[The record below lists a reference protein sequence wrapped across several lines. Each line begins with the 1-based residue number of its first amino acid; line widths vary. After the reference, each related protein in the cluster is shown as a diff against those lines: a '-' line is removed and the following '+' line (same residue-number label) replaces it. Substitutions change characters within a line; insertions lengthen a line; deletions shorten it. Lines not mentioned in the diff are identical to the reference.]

1 MELRHLENSNQTPQK
16 GVHRANCSS
25 RNVSQ
30 PNFYFLHHG
39 ETRIEKQLIPKRSGQ
54 LRTIRIPTTTT
65 ESTVFLVKHSSTSRR
80 VSVETLKRENKPVV
94 TEKKVWRWRRSNLTR
109 TISKSR
115 TSKIPMQGM
124 KCTTLKSNGLPE
136 VESLEMT
143 PGWKS
148 TMLALFGKFGLSELW
163 YKDQNKTFHW
173 NPPQL
178 ALNFPIECFME
189 GIKPVA

>member
-1 MELRHLENSNQTPQK
+1 MALLGIPSKWGSQNELFRQK
-16 GVHRANCSS
+16 RFLTKLLFFAS
-25 RNVSQ
+25 RRNLDREAIDTKKKWATSYYKDSDKD
-30 PNFYFLHHG
+30 NGIDSL
-39 ETRIEKQLIPKRSGQ
+39 
-54 LRTIRIPTTTT
+54 
-65 ESTVFLVKHSSTSRR
+65 LVKHSSTSRR
-80 VSVETLKRENKPVV
+80 VSVETLKSENKPVV

-136 VESLEMT
+136 VETLELT

-163 YKDQNKTFHW
+163 YKDQNKRLFT
-173 NPPQL
+173 
-178 ALNFPIECFME
+178 
-189 GIKPVA
+189 GILRNLR

>member
-1 MELRHLENSNQTPQK
+1 MALHGIPSKLGSQNELFRQK
-16 GVHRANCSS
+16 R
-25 RNVSQ
+25 
-30 PNFYFLHHG
+30 FLTKLLFFLHHG
-39 ETRIEKQLIPKRSGQ
+39 ETRIEKQLIPKRNGQ
-54 LRTIRIPTTTT
+54 LRTIRIPPTTT

-80 VSVETLKRENKPVV
+80 VSVERKQACRYG
-94 TEKKVWRWRRSNLTR
+94 KKVWRWRRSNLTR

-136 VESLEMT
+136 VESLELT

-163 YKDQNKTFHW
+163 YKDQNKRLFT
-173 NPPQL
+173 
-178 ALNFPIECFME
+178 
-189 GIKPVA
+189 GILRNLR